1 MESYCGK
8 DCGSCAW
15 SERLNCPGC
24 EEGMG
29 KRFSGPCGIAACCRE
44 KGHRR
49 CDTCG
54 HLSGCPLQAER
65 DEVPAREFRRRE
77 EERVRRETLTEQAP
91 VLGKWLW
98 LLFWLVAPR
107 EVGGVFLGLLSQFFP
122 RLDAVGTV
130 LSCVCFLACA
140 FFFWRLGPVRREYQ
154 TASLCQLALSALCLL
169 TWILPGEHPALTV
182 LNLGALALGFCRNYL
197 AYRAHALV
205 LAGVDDAL
213 SERWRRL
220 WKYTVWVMYGLAASI
235 LLLLLLIFIGFPLAV
250 VCCLALLVLE
260 VLEMVYLWRTAKAF
274 RTWQPRWGTEPR
286 HSPGGPKGPPGFFG
300 PGGLPLLT
308 RGGFCPRID
317 RIPYERQGN
326 G

>member
-130 LSCVCFLACA
+130 LSCVCFLASA

-274 RTWQPRWGTEPR
+274 RTWQP
-286 HSPGGPKGPPGFFG
+286 
-300 PGGLPLLT
+300 PL
-308 RGGFCPRID
+308 GD
-317 RIPYERQGN
+317 
-326 G
+326 